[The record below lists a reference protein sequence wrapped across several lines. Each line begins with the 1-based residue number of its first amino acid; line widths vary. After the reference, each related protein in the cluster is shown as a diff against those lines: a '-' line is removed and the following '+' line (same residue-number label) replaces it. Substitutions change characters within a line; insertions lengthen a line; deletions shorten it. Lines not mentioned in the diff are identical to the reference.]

1 MTRPSRVSAV
11 QAMRGAVVAC
21 VLGVLAFAWPPV
33 TVSSQA
39 ANAYG
44 LTIPAAHPRLWW
56 TPARLQQARTWHQ
69 THPYVP
75 PSGDPLGQAYRCVVT
90 GEPGY
95 CQAAVTY
102 AMNQLCSNAACNSPD
117 PEVGVAAD
125 DARWEGEN
133 VILVLDWCY
142 AYFTPAQ
149 RQVLIDRWNTYFHN
163 IRQHTW
169 GGPTQHQSNYNWGY
183 MRNEILWGVAT
194 WGENPQA
201 DANLQYGLV
210 TRWEQNSL
218 GHFLGSG
225 RGGVMQEGSA
235 YGSALGY
242 YSVVP
247 FGAAGQLGRDV
258 YRETN
263 FFREAVFAL
272 VYATL
277 PAPTYN
283 RGNGGTFSEMF
294 PFADDERFA
303 DGGMPARINYGTFMQ
318 AMADTFRDVPVG
330 AYARQ
335 WLAEVDPVIAP
346 HVEAVDRGG
355 ITAPYTSLPLDYFA
369 PGPRF
374 LYSRNAWGPQATVLA
389 LQLGV
394 TDDEGHQ
401 HNDVGSWQMWR
412 GGRWVS
418 RETTGYAQDIIG
430 VGGATVDVG
439 TASGHNS
446 LFVNGKGPAAG
457 YRVGQTAM
465 KRLESRG
472 AYAYAAVDLTPAY
485 RATHPVLDNPA
496 VVRVE
501 REYLFVRS
509 LETLLVFDRVESTSG
524 SQPKLFLAHFETVPA
539 VDAASRTVTA
549 INGPQAMRMTTLVPA
564 APTYRPVVN
573 EGGPVGQFRVEVET
587 SGSAQSYFLHAL
599 QARGAADANVAASV
613 VDTGAAFAVT
623 LTHPTRGTVQVSLLK
638 GGTTGGGSITIG
650 GVTST
655 LTSTVQAI
663 SVTDQGVTWG
673 GAASAAPPAAPSGV
687 RVTP

>member
-1 MTRPSRVSAV
+1 MTSTTHASWCRALACAAAV
-11 QAMRGAVVAC
+11 WLLVPGTH
-21 VLGVLAFAWPPV
+21 PV
-33 TVSSQA
+33 PAAGQG

-56 TPARLQQARTWHQ
+56 TPARITQARAWQQA
-69 THPYVP
+69 HPYNP

-95 CQAAVTY
+95 CQAAVNY
-102 AMNQLCSNAACNSPD
+102 AMTQLCSNAACNSPD
-117 PEVGVAAD
+117 PNVGVAAD

-142 AYFTPAQ
+142 PYFTPAQ
-149 RQVLIDRWNTYFHN
+149 RATLIDRWNTYFYN

-169 GGPTQHQSNYNWGY
+169 GGPAQHQSNYNWGY

-210 TRWEQNSL
+210 TRWQQNSL
-218 GHFLGSG
+218 GHFLGTG

-242 YSVVP
+242 YGVVP
-247 FGAAGQLGRDV
+247 FGAASVLGRDV

-263 FFREAVFAL
+263 FFREAVFYL

-277 PAPTYN
+277 PGGTYN
-283 RGNGGTFSEMF
+283 KNNGGAFPEMF
-294 PFADDERFA
+294 PFADDERFF

-318 AMADTFRDVPVG
+318 AMADYWRDVPVG

-335 WLAEVDPVIAP
+335 WLADVDPVRAP
-346 HVEAVDRGG
+346 HVESVDRGG
-355 ITAPYTSLPLDYFA
+355 SPSPFTALPLDYYA

-374 LYSRNAWGPQATVLA
+374 LFARNQWGTQATVLA

-401 HNDVGSWQMWR
+401 HNDVGSWQVWR

-418 RETTGYAQDIIG
+418 RETTGYSQDIIG
-430 VGGATVDVG
+430 VGGAAVDVG

-446 LFVNGKGPAAG
+446 LFVNGKGPAPG
-457 YRVGQTAM
+457 YRVGQTIM
-465 KRLESRG
+465 KRLESRAG
-472 AYAYAAVDLTPAY
+472 YTYAAVDLTPVY
-485 RATHPVLDNPA
+485 RATHPALDNPA
-496 VVRVE
+496 VVHVE
-501 REYLFVRS
+501 REFVFVRG
-509 LETLLVFDRVESTSG
+509 LETLVTFDRVESTSA
-524 SQPKLFLAHFETVPA
+524 SHPKLFLAHFETPPTIDVATRTITA
-539 VDAASRTVTA
+539 V
-549 INGPQAMRMTTLVPA
+549 NGPQALRLTSLAPATPTL
-564 APTYRPVVN
+564 RPVVN
-573 EGGPVGQFRVEVET
+573 EGGAVGQFRLEIET
-587 SGSAQSYFLHAL
+587 SGTPLSYFLHAL
-599 QARGAADANVAASV
+599 QARGAADANVTASA

-623 LTHPTRGTVQVSLLK
+623 LSHPTRGTVLLTLPK
-638 GGTTGGGSITIG
+638 GQTAGAGTITIG
-650 GVTST
+650 GATT
-655 LTSTVQAI
+655 ALTSGVQAI
-663 SVTDQGVTWG
+663 TVTDQGVVWG
-673 GAASAAPPAAPSGV
+673 GAAPTAPPAAPTGL
-687 RVTP
+687 RVP